1 VFTRDL
7 ALAHRVAARMRTG
20 QVFVNCW
27 FGGGIETPFGGVGHS
42 GFGREKGQ
50 AGLQTYLRSRNV
62 SVRL

>member
-1 VFTRDL
+1 
-7 ALAHRVAARMRTG
+7 MRTG